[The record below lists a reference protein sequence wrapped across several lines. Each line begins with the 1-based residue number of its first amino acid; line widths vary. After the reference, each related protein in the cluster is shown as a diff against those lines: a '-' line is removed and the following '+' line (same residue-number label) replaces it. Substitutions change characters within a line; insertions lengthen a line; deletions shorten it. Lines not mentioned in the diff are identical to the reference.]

1 MGARRAETQ
10 ARFATADPRRGTH
23 QHQPYCSG
31 AQRVGHEESFMGM
44 MDDDDTVYCD
54 VQMPIT
60 APTHGAEDTSP
71 IFM

>member
-1 MGARRAETQ
+1 
-10 ARFATADPRRGTH
+10 
-23 QHQPYCSG
+23 
-31 AQRVGHEESFMGM
+31 MGM

-71 IFM
+71 IFMTEKPLTVIRYVGIQVKSTLDTPSWKQ